1 MTLRATVPHI
11 LGIGIGFPF
20 MIFMVGLFLGE
31 VFQQSAQLQLGVQ
44 IIGVVILLWM
54 AWRTATAGG
63 AGTADA
69 RQPFTF
75 WQSAAFQWV
84 NPKGW
89 TFAIGVTAQ
98 FVAPDRPWVTAL
110 ICGGAF
116 MAVGFGSA
124 FVWAFAGLLNGVD
137 RKFKRNSA
145 GVTNSVAHALGQTKV
160 YSIARRQIAAR
171 LRYSNDRLAGLKLPT
186 GETEVH
192 VSFNVNRGAVGIVH
206 IVEPKGATKRAALVR
221 RFITHGYSSLC
232 HLTPT
237 RSDPLALFDDGTQCA
252 LRAGRHEAA
261 FNPPNN

>member
-1 MTLRATVPHI
+1 MDPNQLILLLTIAASASFTPGPNNALLASFGASHGFRATVPHI

-89 TFAIGVTAQ
+89 TFAIGVAAQ

-124 FVWAFAGLLNGVD
+124 FVWAFAGQAMTRFLT
-137 RKFKRNSA
+137 SE
-145 GVTNSVAHALGQTKV
+145 
-160 YSIARRQIAAR
+160 ARRR
-171 LRYSNDRLAGLKLPT
+171 
-186 GETEVH
+186 
-192 VSFNVNRGAVGIVH
+192 
-206 IVEPKGATKRAALVR
+206 
-221 RFITHGYSSLC
+221 
-232 HLTPT
+232 
-237 RSDPLALFDDGTQCA
+237 
-252 LRAGRHEAA
+252 A
-261 FNPPNN
+261 FNITMGALIALSVVMLFVA